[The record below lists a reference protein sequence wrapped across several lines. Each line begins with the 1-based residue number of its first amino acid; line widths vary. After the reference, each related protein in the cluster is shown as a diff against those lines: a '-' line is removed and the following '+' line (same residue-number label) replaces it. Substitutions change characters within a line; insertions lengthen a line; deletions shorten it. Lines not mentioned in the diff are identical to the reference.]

1 VLYLGIEVDNAI
13 EVAEQID
20 IWVADPIA

>member
-1 VLYLGIEVDNAI
+1 MEVDKTI

-20 IWVADPIA
+20 IPVADALPSART